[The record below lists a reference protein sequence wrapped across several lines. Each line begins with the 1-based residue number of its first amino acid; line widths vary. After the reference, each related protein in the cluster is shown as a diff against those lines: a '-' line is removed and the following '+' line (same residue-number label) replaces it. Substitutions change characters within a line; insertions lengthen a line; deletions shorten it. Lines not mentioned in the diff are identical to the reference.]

1 MHNLHYRAHFTT
13 IEFSS
18 AAAASRS
25 FSFSLARMILCCSM
39 WAHAISGRRLP
50 FRFIFFFSG
59 LVVVVLSVFCLFL
72 HAICIAKN
80 YHRPRGSAAFATH
93 FCMDDNHYGGDEDDM
108 TFT

>member
-18 AAAASRS
+18 AAAAASRS

-50 FRFIFFFSG
+50 FRFIFFLLWFGRRCAVCVLPFSARHMYSEK
-59 LVVVVLSVFCLFL
+59 LS
-72 HAICIAKN
+72 
-80 YHRPRGSAAFATH
+80 
-93 FCMDDNHYGGDEDDM
+93 
-108 TFT
+108 